1 MLCNLITEKRGFH
14 AFLGYFLNMMD
25 FNIHKSFLLIMNTI
39 HFSIFPVTF
48 IWFSIKPHTLNHPTE
63 MQLNSTNQ
71 RHTNKSFTQMNR
83 NQFLPST
90 SQPSSFNG
98 KIYAV
103 LYVPKNESLS
113 FYWIPLY
120 CRSTHTH
127 TRAARRKRTDEWNF
141 YHNWMWTKLLCA
153 ACDLTDSI
161 ILSCRL
167 RLDAV

>member
-1 MLCNLITEKRGFH
+1 MH
-14 AFLGYFLNMMD
+14 SLGYFLNMMD

-113 FYWIPLY
+113 FY
-120 CRSTHTH
+120 
-127 TRAARRKRTDEWNF
+127 
-141 YHNWMWTKLLCA
+141 
-153 ACDLTDSI
+153 
-161 ILSCRL
+161 
-167 RLDAV
+167 